1 MTRLPMRGRRVRL
14 ILPMLLWLASGCA
27 AQVSHFPPAADLSA
41 AVEAKPVPTA
51 AIVEDAAANARYSAD
66 VEAWGDRVRAA
77 GGRLCRYFVALGMT
91 GVRCPAAPA
100 GL

>member
-27 AQVSHFPPAADLSA
+27 AQVSHFPPAADLDA

-51 AIVEDAAANARYSAD
+51 AIVEDAAANALREQHHRLDSFLA
-66 VEAWGDRVRAA
+66 RAN
-77 GGRLCRYFVALGMT
+77 F
-91 GVRCPAAPA
+91 
-100 GL
+100 